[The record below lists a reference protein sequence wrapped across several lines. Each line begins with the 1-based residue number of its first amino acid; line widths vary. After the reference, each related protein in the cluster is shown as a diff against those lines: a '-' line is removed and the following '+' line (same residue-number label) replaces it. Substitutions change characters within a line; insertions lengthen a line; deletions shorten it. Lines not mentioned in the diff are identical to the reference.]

1 MSQYKISKAR
11 LKEII
16 KEEYEAAMTRT
27 DEGHGAFGIANRDE
41 KSETEEEKEDEKV
54 DEAHC
59 GSANRDEDNKK
70 PDEDGDGVPDWAD
83 KKPGKDDHAEKDGDK
98 KEKDLSKVPPQLRKH
113 MEKKMKKESLDSI
126 RALIQQELK
135 NL

>member
-16 KEEYEAAMTRT
+16 KEEYEAAMART

-41 KSETEEEKEDEKV
+41 EPEAEEEKEDEKV

-59 GSANRDEDNKK
+59 GSANRDEDLDPVGK
-70 PDEDGDGVPDWAD
+70 EDDDVNNDGKVDSTD
-83 KKPGKDDHAEKDGDK
+83 KYLKNRRKAIGKA
-98 KEKDLSKVPPQLRKH
+98 
-113 MEKKMKKESLDSI
+113 MKKESLDSI

>member
-16 KEEYEAAMTRT
+16 KEEYEAAMART

-41 KSETEEEKEDEKV
+41 EPEAEEKEEKKEDEKV

-59 GSANRDEDNKK
+59 GSANRDEELD
-70 PDEDGDGVPDWAD
+70 PVGEEDKDINNDRKVDSTD
-83 KKPGKDDHAEKDGDK
+83 KYLKNRRKAIGKAIN
-98 KEKDLSKVPPQLRKH
+98 
-113 MEKKMKKESLDSI
+113 KESLDSI